1 MASLWYPK
9 FREALLL
16 DQIGAS
22 LAEAGGLDIRA
33 VLIDTGN
40 YTYNA
45 ADDFLNDIPT
55 AARLGGGTNPPTK
68 SVSLTTKAILTGG
81 IFDADN
87 VTIPAVSGADPT
99 AEAVVLF
106 INTGTDSTSR
116 LVLYIDNATGL
127 PFTPNGGDAN
137 ILWNASGIA
146 QL

>member
-1 MASLWYPK
+1 M
-9 FREALLL
+9 
-16 DQIGAS
+16 
-22 LAEAGGLDIRA
+22 
-33 VLIDTGN
+33 LIDTGN

-99 AEAVVLF
+99 AEAVVLL
-106 INTGTDSTSR
+106 STSQR
-116 LVLYIDNATGL
+116 CQRSLRTSSSRIMSVHLDTDGNST
-127 PFTPNGGDAN
+127 
-137 ILWNASGIA
+137 
-146 QL
+146 